1 MTVCHIFDRT
11 NICGSWAGGTTRAQF
26 ITTKFLNG
34 FRRVLKFVD
43 ILDNYLFI
51 CQNINNI
58 YAIIGLFHEFKII
71 LNTAVKICANE

>member
-11 NICGSWAGGTTRAQF
+11 NTCGSRAGGTTWAQF
-26 ITTKFLNG
+26 STTKLLNG

-43 ILDNYLFI
+43 VFDNYLLI

-58 YAIIGLFHEFKII
+58 YAIIGLFYEFKII
-71 LNTAVKICANE
+71 LNTAVKICANK